1 LRGNGDEAYGRACIF
16 SGDGQWKAR
25 WTEPPYGPADGHWEL
40 FYIVNDRGETADV
53 SAQYPAVAASLF
65 SQWNAYMTSVG
76 GIEPLRTI
84 GFW

>member
-25 WTEPPYGPADGHWEL
+25 WT
-40 FYIVNDRGETADV
+40 
-53 SAQYPAVAASLF
+53 
-65 SQWNAYMTSVG
+65 SVG